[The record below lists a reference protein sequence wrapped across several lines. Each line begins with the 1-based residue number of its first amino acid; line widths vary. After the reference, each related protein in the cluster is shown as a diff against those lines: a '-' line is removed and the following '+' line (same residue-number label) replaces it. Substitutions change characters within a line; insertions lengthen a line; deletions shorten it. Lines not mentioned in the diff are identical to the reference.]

1 MKAVTA
7 AQMRQIE
14 VRAVQAGVSLDAL
27 MENAGL
33 AVADSVTGMLRAGG
47 PGTAGLTGKRIVV
60 LAGPGNNGGDG
71 LVAARHLAARGARVD
86 CFVVLPRRQPDAKRA
101 SALAAGAAVL
111 DLAECGGPTAMLET
125 LGRADLIVDAVFG
138 IGQNRPIAEPVAGAL
153 RAARHS
159 GRPVVALDLPTGTD
173 SDTGAFDP
181 NGLPATRSLMLG
193 FPKLGPV
200 IRPADAQCGEVEV
213 LDIGFP
219 AGLDSDAK
227 TEWLTASRAKSFLPA
242 RPADGHKGTFGR
254 VLIIAGSRNYAGAA
268 LLAARA
274 ATRSGAGLVELAT
287 PKSVWDVVAGR
298 VEEAICRPL
307 TERVPGELD
316 ASVAGRE
323 ALAAAKDATA
333 LVIGPGLG
341 QDRSTA
347 EFVRMILRE
356 LPKQMPAVLDAD
368 ALNVLAG
375 VYQWWENTPRPAIL
389 TPHPGEMARLLG
401 TTASEVQGD
410 RLAAATAAAERWG
423 SVVVLKGAA
432 TVIASPGG
440 QARISPW
447 VNSGLAKG
455 GTGDVLAG
463 LIGGLLAQAPSRPFD
478 AASAG
483 VYLHG
488 LAAHSVRAGMG
499 ERGMTAGDLAAAIPA
514 AFSFLSARAI
524 E

>member
-1 MKAVTA
+1 
-7 AQMRQIE
+7 MRQIE
-14 VRAVQAGVSLDAL
+14 ERAVLAGVSLDAL

-47 PGTAGLTGKRIVV
+47 PGSAGLAGKRIVALV
-60 LAGPGNNGGDG
+60 GPGNNGGDG

-101 SALAAGAAVL
+101 SAQAAGAVVL
-111 DLAECGGPTAMLET
+111 DLAECGGPPAMLET
-125 LGRADLIVDAVFG
+125 LGKADLIVDAVFG
-138 IGQNRPIAEPVAGAL
+138 TGQNRPIAEPVTGAL

-159 GRPVVALDLPTGTD
+159 GRPVMALDLPTGAS

-181 NGLPATRSLMLG
+181 NGLPATRTLMLG
-193 FPKLGPV
+193 FPKLGPLV
-200 IRPADAQCGEVEV
+200 RPVDARCGEVEV
-213 LDIGFP
+213 LDIGVP
-219 AGLDSDAK
+219 AGLDSDVK
-227 TEWLTASRAKSFLPA
+227 TEWLTARLADSYLPV
-242 RPADGHKGTFGR
+242 RPSDGHKGTFGR
-254 VLIIAGSRNYAGAA
+254 LLIIAGSRNYPGAA

-287 PKSVWDVVAGR
+287 PESVWDVVAGR

-307 TERVPGELD
+307 PERAPGELD
-316 ASVAGRE
+316 TSLAGRD
-323 ALAAAKDATA
+323 ALAAAQDATA

-341 QDRSTA
+341 QGRSTA
-347 EFVRMILRE
+347 EFVRMFLRE
-356 LPKQMPAVLDAD
+356 SPMDKPCVLDAD
-368 ALNVLAG
+368 ALNILSG
-375 VYQWWENTPRPAIL
+375 DYGWWENAPRPVIL
-389 TPHPGEMARLLG
+389 TPHPGELARLLG
-401 TTASEVQGD
+401 TTASDVQKD
-410 RLAAATAAAERWG
+410 RLGAATSAAERWG
-423 SVVVLKGAA
+423 SVVVVKGAA
-432 TVIASPGG
+432 TLIASPDG

-488 LAAHSVRAGMG
+488 LAGHAVRDGMG
-499 ERGMTAGDLAAAIPA
+499 ERGMTAGDLASGIPE
-514 AFSFLSARAI
+514 AFTVLSARAS